1 MSFCLI
7 TALLHLKNP
16 HFSIIPFTK
25 CFGKQARVSGPGARP
40 RGNSRNNACGT
51 QLTNLS
57 GLVGAQL
64 GYSVFADLRKMDIP
78 VEEGSAHTV

>member
-1 MSFCLI
+1 
-7 TALLHLKNP
+7 
-16 HFSIIPFTK
+16 
-25 CFGKQARVSGPGARP
+25 
-40 RGNSRNNACGT
+40 
-51 QLTNLS
+51 LTNLS